1 MIFLLSWC
9 FLKYILYNN
18 GYRPG
23 NDTQQKNLSLFL
35 NFLNTRY
42 FTSNSYVTT
51 NGVYMA

>member
-1 MIFLLSWC
+1 MVIGLEMTHN
-9 FLKYILYNN
+9 K
-18 GYRPG
+18 
-23 NDTQQKNLSLFL
+23 KNLSLFL